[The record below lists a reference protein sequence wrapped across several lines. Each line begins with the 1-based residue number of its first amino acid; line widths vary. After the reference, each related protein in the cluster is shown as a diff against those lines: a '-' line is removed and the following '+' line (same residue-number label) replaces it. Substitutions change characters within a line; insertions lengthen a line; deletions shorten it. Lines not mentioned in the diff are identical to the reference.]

1 MWSNPSRWYVVGD
14 GRCPLSQ
21 VYVFET
27 EMTVDEVKDALRP
40 IIGNHNITRFV
51 KVQSVQV
58 LANDK
63 IVHSTQVFFIGRM
76 VNKKSMFHDVLFAG
90 FSSAAGKDMRVTSLE
105 SLPTRSIIII

>member
-40 IIGNHNITRFV
+40 IIGNNNISRFV

-58 LANDK
+58 LVNDK
-63 IVHSTQVFFIGRM
+63 IVYSTQVFFIGRL
-76 VNKKSMFHDVLFAG
+76 VNKQAMFYDVIFAG
-90 FSSAAGKDMRVTSLE
+90 FSSAAGQDMRVTSLR
-105 SLPTRSIIII
+105 SLPTRSVIII